1 MGEPDDEALTNFIQ
15 AGTKLVGLP
24 LDAAWE
30 ASIRGHLRVTLRHA
44 ALVDAF
50 ELTDEAEPAPVFRA

>member
-1 MGEPDDEALTNFIQ
+1 MGEPDDEALTAFIE
-15 AGTKLVGLP
+15 AGAKLLGLP
-24 LDAAWE
+24 LDAAWA

-50 ELTDEAEPAPVFRA
+50 ELPDEAEPAPVFRA

>member
-1 MGEPDDEALTNFIQ
+1 MGEADDEALTGFMR
-15 AGTKLVGLP
+15 AGTALLGLP

-44 ALVDAF
+44 ALVETF
-50 ELTDEAEPAPVFRA
+50 ELPDEAEPATVFRA